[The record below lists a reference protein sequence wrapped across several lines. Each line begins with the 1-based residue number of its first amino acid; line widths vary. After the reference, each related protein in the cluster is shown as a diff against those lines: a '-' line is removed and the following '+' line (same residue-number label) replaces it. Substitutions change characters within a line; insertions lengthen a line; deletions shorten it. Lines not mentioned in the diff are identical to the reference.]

1 MESLDIWKLDGLV
14 LAHKECAREY
24 SLQKMCIKH
33 IRNS

>member
-14 LAHKECAREY
+14 KHKECAREY